1 MKLRT
6 LKEHIL
12 YTECDSSNDRPVL
25 GYIRGRDFSV
35 MIDAG
40 NSANHVNEYNSLL
53 LEKGWKL
60 PKYCII
66 THWHWDHTFGI
77 HALNAETIA
86 HVKTNEELNRMSSWA
101 WNDKSMK
108 ERLISGEDIEFANEH
123 IRSEYS
129 NLGELKVVPATL
141 TFDRKMVID
150 CGGITCICMHLES
163 AHSDDSVVI
172 LIPEEK
178 VIFLGDIYND
188 DFYHN
193 HYRDLDKTKE
203 LHRALSAIDFDIA
216 VVGHSEPVRKSDILN
231 FLHRFF

>member
-40 NSANHVNEYNSLL
+40 NSAGHVSEYNSLL
-53 LEKGWKL
+53 LEKELKL

-66 THWHWDHTFGI
+66 THWHWDHTFGM

-86 HVKTNEELNRMSSWA
+86 HFKTNEELNRMSSWA

-108 ERLISGEDIEFANEH
+108 ERLISREDIEFADEH
-123 IRSEYS
+123 IRAEYS
-129 NLGELKVVPATL
+129 NLSEIKVVPAAL
-141 TFDRKMVID
+141 TFDSKMVID
-150 CGGITCICMHLES
+150 CGGITCVCMHLES

-178 VIFLGDIYND
+178 VIFIGDIYND
-188 DFYHN
+188 NFYQN
-193 HYRDLDKTKE
+193 HYRDLNKNRE
-203 LHRALSAIDFDIA
+203 LHRELSAIDFDIA
-216 VVGHSEPVRKSDILN
+216 VVGHSEPVRKIDLLH
-231 FLHRFF
+231 FLQRFL